1 MKRSERMGGPHTS
14 RGVGERQ
21 VDSAGGV
28 GWGGGETHGF
38 IQKQRG
44 EGSGSG

>member
-28 GWGGGETHGF
+28 GLGGDSWIYPETE
-38 IQKQRG
+38 R
-44 EGSGSG
+44 